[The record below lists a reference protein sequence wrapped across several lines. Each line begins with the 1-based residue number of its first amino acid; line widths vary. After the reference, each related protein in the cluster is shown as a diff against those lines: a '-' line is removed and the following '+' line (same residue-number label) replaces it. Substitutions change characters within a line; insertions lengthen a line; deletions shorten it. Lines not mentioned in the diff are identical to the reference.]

1 MGNMGLC
8 FVLKFL
14 LLTFNVLEEEK
25 KADMGSFKVFLLT
38 SHNTF
43 SPRILRLLFV
53 CCFGFGLFLKSRV
66 DTCSHFKVLCG
77 LELIGIL
84 LPRPFLQKLE
94 LQSYATM
101 PGFCDIFLKNTS
113 VSINSYP
120 FPSNLEQQLKFLSS
134 LLTSE
139 KEEGK

>member
-1 MGNMGLC
+1 MGNMDLC
-8 FVLKFL
+8 FVLKSL

-43 SPRILRLLFV
+43 SPRILRFLFV
-53 CCFGFGLFLKSRV
+53 CCFDFDLFLKNRV
-66 DTCSHFKVLCG
+66 DTCSHYKVLCG

-101 PGFCDIFLKNTS
+101 PGS
-113 VSINSYP
+113 VT
-120 FPSNLEQQLKFLSS
+120 FFF
-134 LLTSE
+134 
-139 KEEGK
+139 